1 MDEDTDIASDIRQ
14 IYKLLD
20 GYFGNLNWW
29 PADTP
34 FEVVVGAILT
44 QNTAWSNVVTAISKL
59 KDANILTPEG
69 LYRVELSTLAT
80 LIRSSGY
87 YRVKAVRLKAFVDF
101 LHKEHGG
108 SLDALFAGGVWQIRE
123 KLLQINGIGEE
134 TADSILLYAGRKP
147 VFVVDAYT
155 KRILMRH
162 GIVNERAGY
171 RDIQSLFMASLPQSV
186 PLYNQYHALLVNTAK
201 HFCTKKSRCGEC
213 PLRDLTDSALL

>member
-1 MDEDTDIASDIRQ
+1 MDEYRDIASDIRQ
-14 IYKLLD
+14 IYQLLD
-20 GYFGNLNWW
+20 GYFGNLCWW

-44 QNTAWSNVVTAISKL
+44 QNTAWRNVVTAISKL
-59 KDANILTPEG
+59 KDANILAPEG
-69 LYRVELSTLAT
+69 LYRVELNTLET

-108 SLDALFAGGVWQIRE
+108 SLDALFAGEVWQIRE

-162 GIVNERAGY
+162 GIVNASSGY
-171 RDIQSLFMASLPQSV
+171 RYIQSLFMTSLPQSV

-201 HFCTKKSRCGEC
+201 HFCTKKSLCGKC
-213 PLRDLTDSALL
+213 PLRGLTASALL

>member
-1 MDEDTDIASDIRQ
+1 MDENTDIASDIRQ
-14 IYKLLD
+14 IYELLD

-44 QNTAWSNVVTAISKL
+44 QNTAWRNVVTAISKL
-59 KDANILTPEG
+59 KDANILVPEG

-108 SLDALFAGGVWQIRE
+108 SLEALFAGGVWQIRE

-162 GIVNERAGY
+162 GIVNERAAY
-171 RDIQSLFMASLPQSV
+171 RDIQSLFRASLPQSV

-213 PLRDLTDSALL
+213 PLRDLTASALL

>member
-1 MDEDTDIASDIRQ
+1 MDEYRDIASYIRQ
-14 IYKLLD
+14 IYQLLD
-20 GYFGNLNWW
+20 GYFGNLYWW

-44 QNTAWSNVVTAISKL
+44 QNTAWRNVVTAISKL
-59 KDANILTPEG
+59 KDANILAPEG

-155 KRILMRH
+155 KRILIRH
-162 GIVNERAGY
+162 GIVNENAGY
-171 RDIQSLFMASLPQSV
+171 RNIQRLFMASLPQSV

-201 HFCTKKSRCGEC
+201 HFCTKKSLCGEC
-213 PLRDLTDSALL
+213 PLRGLAASALL